1 VRDVLDQ
8 QGNVTASYDYDPYGK
23 LTNSPAKLPEFG
35 YAGMQFHAPSGLYLT
50 KYRAYEP
57 QSGRWLS
64 RDSIEEEG
72 GINLHGYVG
81 GDPLNWVDPL
91 GLSPLNNPV
100 ERHVLSHASRGNC
113 SEVQHTFETLTN
125 LSPREV
131 VNLMRQC
138 TSKRGNQLLE
148 KMKRSKVYIDDRSGQ
163 HGSLHKRTEAELQRE
178 ANTVSDRT
186 LREIIR
192 KEGDRLIDK
201 GKGINH

>member
-1 VRDVLDQ
+1 
-8 QGNVTASYDYDPYGK
+8 
-23 LTNSPAKLPEFG
+23 
-35 YAGMQFHAPSGLYLT
+35 MQFHAASGLYLT
-50 KYRAYEP
+50 QYRIYDP
-57 QSGRWLS
+57 RTGRWLS
-64 RDSIEEEG
+64 RDPIEEEG
-72 GINLHGYVG
+72 GINLYGYVG

-100 ERHVLSHASRGNC
+100 ERHVLSHASRGNW

-131 VNLMRQC
+131 ADLMRQC
-138 TSKRGNQLLE
+138 ASKRGNQLLE
-148 KMKRSKVYIDDRSGQ
+148 KMKSSKVGTGARSGQ
-163 HGSLHKRTEAELQRE
+163 HGSPHKRAGAELQRE

-192 KEGDRLIDK
+192 KEGDRLINR